1 MPYLSLSSAQ
11 YARDT
16 QHEKIQRGLA
26 VGIAMVSLS
35 LDSGSF
41 IVLYMLKYSSHVLP
55 LSFPLSFPL
64 SPLLPFLVAHVWP
77 TGGGRHT
84 HRRAVQR
91 QSLCVHVHLNHD
103 YQIHLNLQFC
113 DGFPLSVSS
122 TGQDPLLRRSG
133 MYTVAM
139 AYCGSGD
146 NRAIRRLLH
155 VAVSHCMWQYTITS
169 YYMVEWVGKLS
180 YIYTVHVHVHA

>member
-1 MPYLSLSSAQ
+1 MCIFVSFGRYKMPYLSLSSAQ

-35 LDSGSF
+35 LWLIHCAVRVELLFSRSTSHFRSLFPFFFPSF
-41 IVLYMLKYSSHVLP
+41 
-55 LSFPLSFPL
+55 SFPLST
-64 SPLLPFLVAHVWP
+64 LLPFLAAHVWP

-103 YQIHLNLQFC
+103 YQIHLNLKFS
-113 DGFPLSVSS
+113 DGFPLSLSL
-122 TGQDPLLRRSG
+122 PLGRTHS
-133 MYTVAM
+133 
-139 AYCGSGD
+139 
-146 NRAIRRLLH
+146 
-155 VAVSHCMWQYTITS
+155 
-169 YYMVEWVGKLS
+169 
-180 YIYTVHVHVHA
+180 